1 MVMMT
6 KKKTAAA
13 AGPTNEFSCGWVRV
27 KTKKNNSNK
36 MASDE
41 RMKRRVCVRNIN
53 GPGLSESLNSHLT
66 HCVGVP

>member
-1 MVMMT
+1 M
-6 KKKTAAA
+6 
-13 AGPTNEFSCGWVRV
+13 RV